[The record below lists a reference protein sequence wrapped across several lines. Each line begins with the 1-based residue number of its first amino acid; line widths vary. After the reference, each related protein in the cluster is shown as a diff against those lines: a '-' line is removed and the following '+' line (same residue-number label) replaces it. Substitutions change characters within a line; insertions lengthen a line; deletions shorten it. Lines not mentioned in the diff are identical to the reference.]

1 MKLNKTYAAVLALT
15 GCVVAMSVYARR
27 QHDQRVKARELR
39 NALEVW
45 ENEGG
50 IVPPTSAQ
58 TALVR

>member
-15 GCVVAMSVYARR
+15 GFAVAMSVYARR